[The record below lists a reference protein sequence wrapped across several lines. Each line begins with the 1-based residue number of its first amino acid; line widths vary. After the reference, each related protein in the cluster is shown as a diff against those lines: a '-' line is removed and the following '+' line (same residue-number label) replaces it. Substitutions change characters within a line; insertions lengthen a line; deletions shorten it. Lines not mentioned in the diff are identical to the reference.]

1 MRLILQPFLTI
12 AFWSRRRTSRELI
25 PPWCEHPTVSWCS
38 LALKSLM
45 LGKWW
50 QNCKDAQNS
59 SIAELDMRIWK
70 DTLDADDWW
79 LMIADWWLVIG
90 GDDDDDDHHDH
101 HHPHCDRVIS
111 TIIGEWKIKL
121 FHWHSTWGTSNH
133 HHVINKNANS
143 SSNTPQASFLKHA

>member
-1 MRLILQPFLTI
+1 LLVCTCQWHQHGKIATPVMRLILQPFLTI

-79 LMIADWWLVIG
+79 LMIDDCWLVIG
-90 GDDDDDDHHDH
+90 D
-101 HHPHCDRVIS
+101 
-111 TIIGEWKIKL
+111 W
-121 FHWHSTWGTSNH
+121 WWWWW
-133 HHVINKNANS
+133 S
-143 SSNTPQASFLKHA
+143 SSSSPLLSCHFYHYWWMKDQVIPLTLNLRHLKPPSCHK

>member
-79 LMIADWWLVIG
+79 LMIDDCWLLIGDWWLVVMMMMI
-90 GDDDDDDHHDH
+90 
-101 HHPHCDRVIS
+101 II
-111 TIIGEWKIKL
+111 TIAI
-121 FHWHSTWGTSNH
+121 
-133 HHVINKNANS
+133 V
-143 SSNTPQASFLKHA
+143 SFLPLSVNERSSYSTDTQLEAPQTTIMSSIKMLIAVQTHPKPLS